1 MCRPKKESGTGSL
14 GGTSLV
20 ARALLFHNSTEI
32 AARTSN
38 AKRRNADLGAVDMLR
53 VLLSNGGVGFG
64 SLPLAGVRCTR
75 SLPLRERYPT
85 DWAGRWLKSRF
96 RRWLARC
103 VRKRP
108 TRTHIISVSAA
119 SGHTSKSVLKTS
131 SLVQTP
137 GRNGPASSLP

>member
-75 SLPLRERYPT
+75 SLPLCERYPT
-85 DWAGRWLKSRF
+85 DWAGRWLRSGF
-96 RRWLARC
+96 RRWLATC
-103 VRKRP
+103 VRMRT
-108 TRTHIISVSAA
+108 TRTHLL
-119 SGHTSKSVLKTS
+119 SG
-131 SLVQTP
+131 
-137 GRNGPASSLP
+137 GPATAKTAVVKR

>member
-32 AARTSN
+32 AATTSN

-64 SLPLAGVRCTR
+64 SLPLAGVRGTR

-85 DWAGRWLKSRF
+85 GWGGRWWESRCGRWLGGRAWWRPSR
-96 RRWLARC
+96 RGCMRW
-103 VRKRP
+103 
-108 TRTHIISVSAA
+108 SE
-119 SGHTSKSVLKTS
+119 G
-131 SLVQTP
+131 
-137 GRNGPASSLP
+137 

>member
-75 SLPLRERYPT
+75 SLPLRERKGAEADATIRKEDAQHVYG
-85 DWAGRWLKSRF
+85 AEV
-96 RRWLARC
+96 C
-103 VRKRP
+103 V
-108 TRTHIISVSAA
+108 
-119 SGHTSKSVLKTS
+119 
-131 SLVQTP
+131 
-137 GRNGPASSLP
+137 